1 MTKYINKVIQ
11 TDIGD
16 LKNQLN
22 KLQETTNANIERL
35 QNTLHK
41 VSSDGFGELPY
52 RKQYDLFQSLA
63 DQGADLKEY
72 FRDISSVAGEKTFN
86 IFLRTRFKMAD
97 KCHLE
102 TLADIQEHMLAQT
115 PAKDIPFKVFKSMI
129 ASQDVPLDYRNKL
142 IRDRGDKRFKEF
154 ASW

>member
-35 QNTLHK
+35 QNTLQK

-52 RKQYDLFQSLA
+52 REQYDLFQSLA

-115 PAKDIPFKVFKSMI
+115 PAKDIPFRVFKSMI
-129 ASQDVPLDYRNKL
+129 ASNDVPLDYRNKL
-142 IRDRGDKRFKEF
+142 IRDRGDKRFKEV
-154 ASW
+154 A

>member
-1 MTKYINKVIQ
+1 MTKYTNKVIQ

-35 QNTLHK
+35 QNTLEK
-41 VSSDGFGELPY
+41 VSSNGFEVLPY
-52 RKQYDLFQSLA
+52 REQYDLFQSLA

-86 IFLRTRFKMAD
+86 IFLKTRFNLRD
-97 KCHLE
+97 KSHLE
-102 TLADIQEHMLAQT
+102 TLANIQEHMLAQT
-115 PAKDIPFKVFKSMI
+115 PAKDIPFRVFKSMI
-129 ASQDVPLDYRNKL
+129 ASNDVPLDYRNKL
-142 IRDRGDKRFKEF
+142 IRDRGDKRFKEV
-154 ASW
+154 A

>member
-1 MTKYINKVIQ
+1 MTKYINKIIQ

-35 QNTLHK
+35 QNTLQK
-41 VSSDGFGELPY
+41 VSSNGFGELPY
-52 RKQYDLFQSLA
+52 REQYDILQNLSDTGISLK
-63 DQGADLKEY
+63 DLSRE
-72 FRDISSVAGEKTFN
+72 ISVKIDKKVFD

-115 PAKDIPFKVFKSMI
+115 PAKDIPFKIFKSMI

-142 IRDRGDKRFKEF
+142 IRDRGDKRFKEV
-154 ASW
+154 A

>member
-35 QNTLHK
+35 QNTLQK

-52 RKQYDLFQSLA
+52 REQYEILQNLSDTGMSLKDLSREICVKIDKKVFS
-63 DQGADLKEY
+63 
-72 FRDISSVAGEKTFN
+72 
-86 IFLRTRFKMAD
+86 IFLKTRFD
-97 KCHLE
+97 LRDQSHLE

-115 PAKDIPFKVFKSMI
+115 PAKDIPFRVFKSMI

-142 IRDRGDKRFKEF
+142 IRDRGDKRFKEV
-154 ASW
+154 A

>member
-35 QNTLHK
+35 QNTLQK
-41 VSSDGFGELPY
+41 VSSNWFGELPY
-52 RKQYDLFQSLA
+52 REQYEILQNLSDTGMSLKDLSR
-63 DQGADLKEY
+63 E
-72 FRDISSVAGEKTFN
+72 ISVKIDEKVFN
-86 IFLRTRFKMAD
+86 IFLKTRFDLRD
-97 KCHLE
+97 KSHLE

-115 PAKDIPFKVFKSMI
+115 PAKDIPFRVFKSMI
-129 ASQDVPLDYRNKL
+129 ASNDVPLDYRNKL
-142 IRDRGDKRFKEF
+142 IRDRGDKRFKEV
-154 ASW
+154 A

>member
-35 QNTLHK
+35 QNTLQK
-41 VSSDGFGELPY
+41 VSSNGFGELPY
-52 RKQYDLFQSLA
+52 REQYEILQNLSDTGMSLKDLSREISVKI
-63 DQGADLKEY
+63 DQKV
-72 FRDISSVAGEKTFN
+72 FS
-86 IFLRTRFKMAD
+86 IFLQTRFNSRD
-97 KCHLE
+97 QYHLSI
-102 TLADIQEHMLAQT
+102 LADIQEHMLAQT

-142 IRDRGDKRFKEF
+142 IRDRGDKRFKEV
-154 ASW
+154 A

>member
-35 QNTLHK
+35 QNTLQK
-41 VSSDGFGELPY
+41 VSSNGFGELPY
-52 RKQYDLFQSLA
+52 REQYDILQNLSDTGISLK
-63 DQGADLKEY
+63 DLSRE
-72 FRDISSVAGEKTFN
+72 ISVKIDKKVFD

-115 PAKDIPFKVFKSMI
+115 PAKDIPFNIFKSMI

-142 IRDRGDKRFKEF
+142 IRDRGDKRFKEV
-154 ASW
+154 A

>member
-35 QNTLHK
+35 QNTLQK
-41 VSSDGFGELPY
+41 VSSNGFEELPY
-52 RKQYDLFQSLA
+52 REQYDLFQSLA

-72 FRDISSVAGEKTFN
+72 FRNISSVAGEKTFN
-86 IFLRTRFKMAD
+86 IFLRTRFSSRD
-97 KCHLE
+97 QYHLS
-102 TLADIQEHMLAQT
+102 TLADIQEHMLSQT

-129 ASQDVPLDYRNKL
+129 ASNDVPLDYRNKL
-142 IRDRGDKRFKEF
+142 IRDRGDKRFKEV
-154 ASW
+154 A

>member
-35 QNTLHK
+35 QNTLEK
-41 VSSDGFGELPY
+41 VSSNGFEVLPY
-52 RKQYDLFQSLA
+52 REQYDLFQSLA

-142 IRDRGDKRFKEF
+142 IKDRGDKRFKEV
-154 ASW
+154 A

>member
-35 QNTLHK
+35 QNILQK

-52 RKQYDLFQSLA
+52 REQYDLLKSLA
-63 DQGADLKEY
+63 NQGADLKEY

-86 IFLRTRFKMAD
+86 IFLRTRFD
-97 KCHLE
+97 LRDQSHLE

-115 PAKDIPFKVFKSMI
+115 PAKDIPFKVFKSII

-142 IRDRGDKRFKEF
+142 IRDRGDKRFKEV
-154 ASW
+154 A

>member
-1 MTKYINKVIQ
+1 MTKYINKIIQ

-35 QNTLHK
+35 QNTLQK
-41 VSSDGFGELPY
+41 VSSNGFGELPY
-52 RKQYDLFQSLA
+52 REQYEILQNLSDTGISLKDLSR
-63 DQGADLKEY
+63 E
-72 FRDISSVAGEKTFN
+72 ISVKIDKKVFD

-115 PAKDIPFKVFKSMI
+115 SAKDIPFKIFKSMI

-142 IRDRGDKRFKEF
+142 IRDRGDKRFKEV
-154 ASW
+154 A

>member
-35 QNTLHK
+35 QNTLQK
-41 VSSDGFGELPY
+41 VSSNGFGELPY
-52 RKQYDLFQSLA
+52 REQYEILQNLSDT
-63 DQGADLKEY
+63 GIYLKDSSRE
-72 FRDISSVAGEKTFN
+72 ISVKIDKKVFD

-142 IRDRGDKRFKEF
+142 IRDRGDKRFKEV
-154 ASW
+154 A

>member
-22 KLQETTNANIERL
+22 KLQETTSANIERL
-35 QNTLHK
+35 QNTLQK
-41 VSSDGFGELPY
+41 VSSNGFGELPY
-52 RKQYDLFQSLA
+52 REQYEILQNLSDTGMSLKDLSR
-63 DQGADLKEY
+63 E
-72 FRDISSVAGEKTFN
+72 ISVKIDKKVFN
-86 IFLRTRFKMAD
+86 IFLKTRFNMAD

-142 IRDRGDKRFKEF
+142 IKDRGDKRFKEV
-154 ASW
+154 A

>member
-22 KLQETTNANIERL
+22 KLQEITNANIERL
-35 QNTLHK
+35 QNILQK
-41 VSSDGFGELPY
+41 VSNNGFGELPY
-52 RKQYDLFQSLA
+52 REQYEILQNLSDTGMSLKDLSR
-63 DQGADLKEY
+63 E
-72 FRDISSVAGEKTFN
+72 ISVKIDEKVFN
-86 IFLRTRFKMAD
+86 IFLKTRFNLRD
-97 KCHLE
+97 QSHLK

-129 ASQDVPLDYRNKL
+129 ASNDVPLDYRNKL
-142 IRDRGDKRFKEF
+142 IRERGDKRFKEV
-154 ASW
+154 A

>member
-35 QNTLHK
+35 QNTLQK

-52 RKQYDLFQSLA
+52 REQYDLLKSLA
-63 DQGADLKEY
+63 NQGADLKEY

-86 IFLRTRFKMAD
+86 IFLRTRFD
-97 KCHLE
+97 LRDQSHLE

-115 PAKDIPFKVFKSMI
+115 PAKDIPFNIFKSMI

-142 IRDRGDKRFKEF
+142 IRDRGDKRFKEV
-154 ASW
+154 A

>member
-1 MTKYINKVIQ
+1 MTKYTNKVIQ

-35 QNTLHK
+35 QNTLQK
-41 VSSDGFGELPY
+41 VSSSGFGELPY
-52 RKQYDLFQSLA
+52 REQYEILQNLSDTGMSLKDLSR
-63 DQGADLKEY
+63 E
-72 FRDISSVAGEKTFN
+72 ISAKIDKKVFN
-86 IFLRTRFKMAD
+86 IFLKTRFNIAD

-115 PAKDIPFKVFKSMI
+115 PAKDIPFKVFKSII

-142 IRDRGDKRFKEF
+142 IRDRGDKRFKEV
-154 ASW
+154 A

>member
-22 KLQETTNANIERL
+22 KLQETTSANIERL
-35 QNTLHK
+35 QNTLQK
-41 VSSDGFGELPY
+41 VSSNGFGELPY
-52 RKQYDLFQSLA
+52 REQYEILQNLSDTGMSLKDLSR
-63 DQGADLKEY
+63 E
-72 FRDISSVAGEKTFN
+72 ISVKIDKKVFN
-86 IFLRTRFKMAD
+86 IFLKTRFNMAD

-142 IRDRGDKRFKEF
+142 IRDRGDKRFKEV
-154 ASW
+154 A

>member
-35 QNTLHK
+35 QNTLQK
-41 VSSDGFGELPY
+41 VSSNGFGELPY
-52 RKQYDLFQSLA
+52 REQYEILQNLSDTGMSLKDLSR
-63 DQGADLKEY
+63 E
-72 FRDISSVAGEKTFN
+72 ISVKIDEKVFN
-86 IFLRTRFKMAD
+86 IFLKTRFDLRD
-97 KCHLE
+97 KSHLE

-115 PAKDIPFKVFKSMI
+115 PAKDIPFRVFKSMI
-129 ASQDVPLDYRNKL
+129 ASNDVPLDYRNKL
-142 IRDRGDKRFKEF
+142 IRDRGDKRFKEV
-154 ASW
+154 A

>member
-35 QNTLHK
+35 QNTLQK
-41 VSSDGFGELPY
+41 VSSNGFGELPY
-52 RKQYDLFQSLA
+52 REQYEILQNLSDIGISL
-63 DQGADLKEY
+63 K
-72 FRDISSVAGEKTFN
+72 DISREISVKIDKKVFD
-86 IFLRTRFKMAD
+86 IFLKTRFKMAD
-97 KCHLE
+97 KSHLS

-142 IRDRGDKRFKEF
+142 IRDRGDKRFKEV
-154 ASW
+154 A

>member
-16 LKNQLN
+16 LKNQLK

-35 QNTLHK
+35 QNTLQK
-41 VSSDGFGELPY
+41 VSSSGFGELPY
-52 RKQYDLFQSLA
+52 REQYEILQNLSDTGMSLKDLSR
-63 DQGADLKEY
+63 E
-72 FRDISSVAGEKTFN
+72 ISVKIDKKVFN
-86 IFLRTRFKMAD
+86 IFLKTRFNMTD

-115 PAKDIPFKVFKSMI
+115 PAKDIPFQVFKSMI

-142 IRDRGDKRFKEF
+142 IRDRGDKRFKEV
-154 ASW
+154 A

>member
-35 QNTLHK
+35 QNTLEK
-41 VSSDGFGELPY
+41 VSSNGFEVLPY
-52 RKQYDLFQSLA
+52 REQYDLFQSLA

-97 KCHLE
+97 QSHLS

-115 PAKDIPFKVFKSMI
+115 PAKDIPFKVFKSII

-142 IRDRGDKRFKEF
+142 IRDRGDKRFKEV
-154 ASW
+154 A

>member
-16 LKNQLN
+16 LKNQLK

-35 QNTLHK
+35 QNTLQK
-41 VSSDGFGELPY
+41 VSSNGFGELPY
-52 RKQYDLFQSLA
+52 REQYEILHNLSDTGMSLKDLSR
-63 DQGADLKEY
+63 E
-72 FRDISSVAGEKTFN
+72 ISAKIDEKVFS
-86 IFLRTRFKMAD
+86 IFLKTRFNLRD
-97 KCHLE
+97 QSHLE

-115 PAKDIPFKVFKSMI
+115 PAKDIPFRVFKSMI

-142 IRDRGDKRFKEF
+142 IRDRGDKRFKEV
-154 ASW
+154 A

>member
-16 LKNQLN
+16 LKNQIK

-35 QNTLHK
+35 QNTLQK
-41 VSSDGFGELPY
+41 VSSNGFGELPY
-52 RKQYDLFQSLA
+52 REQYEILQNLSCTGMSLKDLSREIYVKIDKKVFS
-63 DQGADLKEY
+63 
-72 FRDISSVAGEKTFN
+72 
-86 IFLRTRFKMAD
+86 IFLKTRFD
-97 KCHLE
+97 LRDQSHLE

-142 IRDRGDKRFKEF
+142 IRDRGDKRFKEV
-154 ASW
+154 A

>member
-35 QNTLHK
+35 QNTLQK
-41 VSSDGFGELPY
+41 VSSDGFEELPY
-52 RKQYDLFQSLA
+52 REQYDLFQSLA

-115 PAKDIPFKVFKSMI
+115 PAKDIPFKIFKSMI

-142 IRDRGDKRFKEF
+142 IRDRGDKRFKEV
-154 ASW
+154 A

>member
-16 LKNQLN
+16 LKNQLK

-35 QNTLHK
+35 QNTLQK
-41 VSSDGFGELPY
+41 VSSNGFGELPY
-52 RKQYDLFQSLA
+52 REQYEILQNLSDTGMS
-63 DQGADLKEY
+63 LKEY
-72 FRDISSVAGEKTFN
+72 FRGISQAADERIFS
-86 IFLRTRFKMAD
+86 IFLQTRFKMAD
-97 KCHLE
+97 KSHLS

-115 PAKDIPFKVFKSMI
+115 PAKDIPFKIFKSMI

-142 IRDRGDKRFKEF
+142 IRDRGDKRFKEV
-154 ASW
+154 A

>member
-22 KLQETTNANIERL
+22 KLQETTNANIERMQNIL
-35 QNTLHK
+35 QK
-41 VSSDGFGELPY
+41 VSSNGFGELPY
-52 RKQYDLFQSLA
+52 REQYEILQNLSDTGMS
-63 DQGADLKEY
+63 LKEY
-72 FRDISSVAGEKTFN
+72 FRGISQAADERIFS
-86 IFLRTRFKMAD
+86 IFLQTRFKMAD
-97 KCHLE
+97 KSHLS

-115 PAKDIPFKVFKSMI
+115 PAKDIPFKIFKSMI

-142 IRDRGDKRFKEF
+142 IRDRGDKRFKEV
-154 ASW
+154 A

>member
-35 QNTLHK
+35 QNTLQK
-41 VSSDGFGELPY
+41 VSSNGFGELPY
-52 RKQYDLFQSLA
+52 REQYEILHTLSDTGMSLKDLSR
-63 DQGADLKEY
+63 E
-72 FRDISSVAGEKTFN
+72 ISAKIDEKVFS
-86 IFLRTRFKMAD
+86 IFLKTRFNLRD
-97 KCHLE
+97 QSHLE

-115 PAKDIPFKVFKSMI
+115 PAKDIPFKIFKSMI

-142 IRDRGDKRFKEF
+142 IRDRGDKRFKEV
-154 ASW
+154 A

>member
-35 QNTLHK
+35 QNTLQK
-41 VSSDGFGELPY
+41 VSSNGFGELPY
-52 RKQYDLFQSLA
+52 REQYDLFQSLA

-72 FRDISSVAGEKTFN
+72 FRDISSVASEKTFN
-86 IFLRTRFKMAD
+86 IFLKTRFD
-97 KCHLE
+97 LRDQSHLE

-115 PAKDIPFKVFKSMI
+115 PAKDIPFRIFKSMI

-142 IRDRGDKRFKEF
+142 IRDRGDKRFKEV
-154 ASW
+154 A

>member
-16 LKNQLN
+16 FKNQLN

-35 QNTLHK
+35 QNTLQK
-41 VSSDGFGELPY
+41 VSSNGFGELPY
-52 RKQYDLFQSLA
+52 REQYEILQNLSDT
-63 DQGADLKEY
+63 GIYLKDSSRE
-72 FRDISSVAGEKTFN
+72 ISVKIDKKVFD

-115 PAKDIPFKVFKSMI
+115 PAKDIPFKIFKSMI

-142 IRDRGDKRFKEF
+142 IRDRGDKRFKEV
-154 ASW
+154 A

>member
-35 QNTLHK
+35 QNTLQK

-52 RKQYDLFQSLA
+52 REQYDLFQSLA

-115 PAKDIPFKVFKSMI
+115 PAKDIPFRVFKSMI

-142 IRDRGDKRFKEF
+142 IKDRGDKRFKEV
-154 ASW
+154 A

>member
-35 QNTLHK
+35 QNTLQK
-41 VSSDGFGELPY
+41 VSSNEFGELPY
-52 RKQYDLFQSLA
+52 REQYEILQNLSDTGMFLKDLSREIYVKIDKKVFS
-63 DQGADLKEY
+63 
-72 FRDISSVAGEKTFN
+72 
-86 IFLRTRFKMAD
+86 IFLKTRFNLRD
-97 KCHLE
+97 QSHLE

-115 PAKDIPFKVFKSMI
+115 PAKDIPFRVFKSMI
-129 ASQDVPLDYRNKL
+129 ASNDVPLDYRNKL
-142 IRDRGDKRFKEF
+142 IRDRGDKRFKEV
-154 ASW
+154 A

>member
-35 QNTLHK
+35 QNTLQK

-115 PAKDIPFKVFKSMI
+115 PAKDIPFRVFKSMI

-142 IRDRGDKRFKEF
+142 IKDRGDKRFKEV
-154 ASW
+154 A

>member
-35 QNTLHK
+35 QNILQK

-52 RKQYDLFQSLA
+52 REQYDLLKSLA
-63 DQGADLKEY
+63 NQGADLKEY

-86 IFLRTRFKMAD
+86 IFLRTRFD
-97 KCHLE
+97 LRDQSHLE

-115 PAKDIPFKVFKSMI
+115 PAKDIPFIVISLLEIEVTK
-129 ASQDVPLDYRNKL
+129 DLRRLHD
-142 IRDRGDKRFKEF
+142 D
-154 ASW
+154 

>member
-35 QNTLHK
+35 QNILQK
-41 VSSDGFGELPY
+41 VSSNEFEQLPY
-52 RKQYDLFQSLA
+52 REQYEILQNLSDTGMS
-63 DQGADLKEY
+63 LKEY
-72 FRDISSVAGEKTFN
+72 FRGINQAADEKIFS
-86 IFLRTRFKMAD
+86 IFLQTRFKSRD
-97 KCHLE
+97 QYHLS

-115 PAKDIPFKVFKSMI
+115 PAKDIPFKIFKSMV

-142 IRDRGDKRFKEF
+142 IRDRGDKRFKEV
-154 ASW
+154 A